1 MLSSVTNLKVE
12 KGSVVDH
19 EYWCKNV
26 VSPVLF
32 NQAVQTIATDK
43 TLSSVNLLVEIG
55 PHSTLSGPIR
65 QICISHGFDKLSYL
79 PTLVRNEDAAAQ
91 LLKTAGELYLRDYK
105 LDMERVTC
113 TEMVSSKGKIDST
126 RGSILVD
133 LPTYQWNYAKKLWAE
148 PRQSVEHR
156 APCHDR
162 HDILGRRVPGDSA
175 HNPTWRNILRIRD
188 VPWLRHHSLGGEA
201 IFPAAGYFSMAI
213 EAVTQLNEDTS
224 KPVQIHGY
232 VLRDVSIKT
241 ALVTPDDDNGIE
253 IVYAMQPSLES
264 EGESHK
270 TWWDFKVSSISG
282 DGHCNDHV
290 TGTIAINARGKGQKR
305 RPVPNLP
312 QRTSGRFWN
321 QALKDVGFDYGATFR
336 DMNDIRSDGKNFVAG
351 CETSLK
357 QDSGIMVGES
367 RHVLH
372 PSTADSCLQLIIVSI
387 YAGRMNDM
395 KCGAVPIQV
404 DEIAIWPPTAEQVA
418 SDKASVFSWTDQRGF
433 RSFVSGS
440 KLFTQSGDL
449 LMDIKDMRCVAYE
462 AAAPP

>member
-1 MLSSVTNLKVE
+1 M
-12 KGSVVDH
+12 
-19 EYWCKNV
+19 
-26 VSPVLF
+26 
-32 NQAVQTIATDK
+32 
-43 TLSSVNLLVEIG
+43 
-55 PHSTLSGPIR
+55 
-65 QICISHGFDKLSYL
+65 
-79 PTLVRNEDAAAQ
+79 
-91 LLKTAGELYLRDYK
+91 
-105 LDMERVTC
+105 
-113 TEMVSSKGKIDST
+113 
-126 RGSILVD
+126 
-133 LPTYQWNYAKKLWAE
+133 
-148 PRQSVEHR
+148 
-156 APCHDR
+156 
-162 HDILGRRVPGDSA
+162 
-175 HNPTWRNILRIRD
+175 
-188 VPWLRHHSLGGEA
+188 PWLRHHSLGGEA

-213 EAVTQLNEDTS
+213 EAVTQLNEDSS

-372 PSTADSCLQLIIVSI
+372 PSTTDSCLQLIIVSI

-462 AAAPP
+462 AAAPPRLLDATKTQPYMRMVWKQDVDLLAFAHSLENIHGR